1 MTRKRR
7 CQRRRQRQWQGRPDR
22 GRYCRRF
29 PLRRASP
36 RLSTNQHDVSCA
48 IGDNRSDSRTQTCVS
63 PRGVS
68 PCVGAS
74 VLGAHRTPVARE
86 GACDRAAA
94 LVLRQN
100 PVRHE
105 SRARAA
111 LRDHCC
117 HGGFCLERNF
127 DVGPTRSVQVRAPL
141 HDAVSSTQTSS
152 ASKRDLD
159 IRPSCARSSR
169 DTGCTPVAAQS
180 AFTTASTAPLKTP
193 QRIVIP
199 VGAARKHSVNCSTI
213 LLRAASASAALNTRW
228 KSSTARSRTLSAGSR
243 GGVRSR
249 VASASSAAFST
260 SVSAKRAARRCRP
273 RCRHRAVGPLDEP
286 TNGRVA
292 TPTLHGAAIAAL
304 HGIARLFR
312 RRLTRSQLSLF
323 FVVRAPVN
331 GR

>member
-1 MTRKRR
+1 M
-7 CQRRRQRQWQGRPDR
+7 CARRRNDLFEACELP
-22 GRYCRRF
+22 RRSVDS
-29 PLRRASP
+29 LRERAHRASTLW
-36 RLSTNQHDVSCA
+36 REAAV
-48 IGDNRSDSRTQTCVS
+48 R
-63 PRGVS
+63 
-68 PCVGAS
+68 
-74 VLGAHRTPVARE
+74 PV
-86 GACDRAAA
+86 
-94 LVLRQN
+94 
-100 PVRHE
+100 
-105 SRARAA
+105 
-111 LRDHCC
+111 
-117 HGGFCLERNF
+117 
-127 DVGPTRSVQVRAPL
+127 
-141 HDAVSSTQTSS
+141 SS
-152 ASKRDLD
+152 ASKRGLD
-159 IRPSCARSSR
+159 IRPSRARSSR

-312 RRLTRSQLSLF
+312 RRLTRSQLSLLA
-323 FVVRAPVN
+323 VRSPVN